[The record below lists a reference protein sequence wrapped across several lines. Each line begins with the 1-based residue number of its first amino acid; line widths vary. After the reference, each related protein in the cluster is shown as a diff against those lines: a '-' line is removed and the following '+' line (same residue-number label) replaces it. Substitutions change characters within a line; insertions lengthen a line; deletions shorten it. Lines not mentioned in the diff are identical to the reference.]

1 MHNSSG
7 ESLFFFCF
15 FFYIRFVF
23 LFSYKQISKCFLL
36 NVFSLLFFFL
46 TFYFLFL
53 FLFLFAIFAFF
64 LRWWRERFFFSLITS
79 VRSICFEVL
88 LLFIYFNASDLNLT
102 IWTICTMTIL
112 QDNKSW
118 IDQQNF
124 VTNFSAALYSWR
136 ICLDNIVT
144 RTKSR
149 VDQSA
154 QG

>member
-36 NVFSLLFFFL
+36 NVFSLLFFLLFISCFCFC
-46 TFYFLFL
+46 FYLLFL
-53 FLFLFAIFAFF
+53 PFF
-64 LRWWRERFFFSLITS
+64 YDGEENGFFFSLITS

-124 VTNFSAALYSWR
+124 VTNLSAALYSWR
-136 ICLDNIVT
+136 ICLRQYCHPN
-144 RTKSR
+144 KE
-149 VDQSA
+149 
-154 QG
+154 